1 MTVTTSFTPSVL
13 RDETSPRVSAR
24 RVWATGLLAG
34 GAAAV
39 ATSSVAAV
47 AHAAGVSLD
56 VGGSAIP
63 VAGFAQLTFVAAV
76 IGTILALVL
85 SRRSVEP
92 QRTFVRATIVLTVL
106 SIVPDVLV
114 DAQVATKLTL
124 ALTHVVAAAI
134 VIPALASRVSD
145 R

>member
-1 MTVTTSFTPSVL
+1 
-13 RDETSPRVSAR
+13 
-24 RVWATGLLAG
+24 
-34 GAAAV
+34 
-39 ATSSVAAV
+39 
-47 AHAAGVSLD
+47 
-56 VGGSAIP
+56 
-63 VAGFAQLTFVAAV
+63 V

-85 SRRSVEP
+85 SRRSAEP

-114 DAQVATKLTL
+114 DAHVATKLTL